1 MPSVSSASK
10 VSMPVCPGKRTSGI
24 CDSRNSM
31 FRPQL
36 NFDQQKD
43 PWYLKWFVFC
53 PSRLLVKKG
62 SAKVTANNWR
72 IICSCQRHRSG
83 QRSLIEIRQL
93 RGPVATLLIT
103 SSLVL
108 LGATYPTEAMNLSSL
123 SMPWS
128 LPTVAPM
135 KVQRIDALPAS
146 MGGPVSDLPL
156 VTSRIKRDFLERTAE
171 ESHLISERVKEEFF
185 HTEVPFGAIIY
196 QEAKR
201 HGLAPELVAAIVQ
214 TESDFRP
221 TLLSSKNAQGLM
233 QILPS
238 TGELM
243 GATDLFNPAENV
255 RAGTKYLNYLR
266 DRFNDPDMVLA
277 AYNAGEASVRKYGGI
292 PPFPET
298 QNFVRKVSRN
308 HQRYQQQVAKRLS
321 LADTLRISLPR

>member
-1 MPSVSSASK
+1 MSSVASST
-10 VSMPVCPGKRTSGI
+10 PPCPGKRTSEI
-24 CDSRNSM
+24 CGSRNSM

-36 NFDQQKD
+36 SFGER
-43 PWYLKWFVFC
+43 PWRWYLRWFAFC
-53 PSRLLVKKG
+53 PSRLRVSKG
-62 SAKVTANNWR
+62 STRVNANNWR
-72 IICSCQRHRSG
+72 IICQCQRHRSG

-93 RGPVATLLIT
+93 RGPVAALLIT

-108 LGATYPTEAMNLSSL
+108 LGATYPIEATNLSSIPL
-123 SMPWS
+123 RWT
-128 LPTVAPM
+128 LPNAGPM
-135 KVQRIDALPAS
+135 KAQMGALTFAPGPTA
-146 MGGPVSDLPL
+146 GPVSDLPL
-156 VTSRIKRDFLERTAE
+156 VTNRIKRDFLKRTADQG
-171 ESHLISERVKEEFF
+171 HLISERVKEEFF

-196 QEAKR
+196 QEARR

-221 TLLSSKNAQGLM
+221 TLLSSKNAHGLM

-243 GATDLFNPAENV
+243 GAKDLFNPAENV
-255 RAGTKYLNYLR
+255 RAGTKYLSYLQN
-266 DRFNDPDMVLA
+266 RFDHPDMVLA
-277 AYNAGEASVRKYGGI
+277 AYNAGEATVRKYGGI

-321 LADTLRISLPR
+321 LADSLRIALPR